1 MPPPSDRFKPIQ
13 RLASHRERKAA
24 AELGESLRNRDEARQ
39 RLSELES
46 YLAEYLDRFAQAT
59 RSGLS
64 GTQLLEYQ
72 VFINKLEAAIAQ
84 QRENVDRSQRQC
96 DSSKAQ
102 WQGRVTHS
110 KAVDNAVGRMQA
122 DEQREQDKREQS
134 ESDEFGQRKR

>member
-1 MPPPSDRFKPIQ
+1 MAPPSDRFKPIQ

-24 AELGESLRNRDEARQ
+24 AELGESLRTRDAARQ
-39 RLSELES
+39 RLGELEA
-46 YLAEYLDRFAQAT
+46 YLAEYLERFAQAT

-84 QRENVDRSQRQC
+84 QRENVDRTERQC
-96 DSSKAQ
+96 DSSKVQ
-102 WQGRVTHS
+102 WQGRLTHA